1 MTGKSF
7 ELPHVVTTLGGMVTW
22 AGEDLVWHTE
32 VFDFLVDA
40 RDAFYRHV
48 QAGDSAS
55 LARLVRLD
63 RRQALDLASHCV
75 PSSKNRQIRLSNFD
89 TLMLTA
95 SGRAGAVAAGPPAA

>member
-7 ELPHVVTTLGGMVTW
+7 ELPDDITGLGGMVTW
-22 AGEDLVWHTE
+22 ADKDAEWHTE
-32 VFDFLVDA
+32 VFDFLADA

-63 RRQALDLASHCV
+63 RRQALDLVSYDVMEIDPA
-75 PSSKNRQIRLSNFD
+75 PGEWPF
-89 TLMLTA
+89 
-95 SGRAGAVAAGPPAA
+95 GRGRG